1 MFDIKGLRDFCE
13 TATWED
19 LELAQAIVEEQKRK
33 IKQQRIDE
41 MTKEVIE
48 VFKEV
53 KRSGMDFLL
62 VASDGKPIGYL
73 GKDHINI
80 ILEYVD

>member
-1 MFDIKGLRDFCE
+1 MLDIKGLRDFCE

-19 LELAQAIVEEQKRK
+19 LELAQTIVEEQKRK

-41 MTKEVIE
+41 MSKEVIE
-48 VFKEV
+48 VLKKV

-62 VASDGKPIGYL
+62 EDSDGKPIGHL
-73 GKDHINI
+73 GKDRISM